1 MTDVTVYGGKYRY
14 IFDKD
19 GARALRHGE
28 PWRDCCGDGFILALA
43 QDLEEAREQRDRLR
57 EALEDLIDVAL
68 ELDELVHYDRGAGKY
83 VEDKCITKARA
94 SLQQLENNQ

>member
-19 GARALRHGE
+19 GARALRYGE

-43 QDLEEAREQRDRLR
+43 QDLEEAREQRDALA
-57 EALEDLIDVAL
+57 EALRAL
-68 ELDELVHYDRGAGKY
+68 RDDGAWIGG
-83 VEDKCITKARA
+83 VPSEGAQAMADAA
-94 SLQQLENNQ
+94 LQQLENDQ